1 MVHTHSSTIS
11 QRVRRISE
19 LVAQEGTY
27 GVVSQMSRSS
37 GVSRQTLY
45 TWKAKG
51 QRALEA
57 ACSPKQP
64 QAAVTPSGEL
74 QRAVLTLLIQGHASY
89 RGIQACLK
97 ELLGR
102 DVSLGTISAIVQ
114 TAGERAQGWL
124 VQQVPGEGR
133 VVALDEQYSSK
144 RGEAYLNV
152 VDAQSGQ
159 VWATLP
165 PVAVDGE
172 SWTLALWYLQEQ
184 GVVCTG
190 SVSDGGTA
198 IHEALQTT
206 KAISTHQRDVW
217 HLLHLA
223 GQVQARLE
231 RVVQDEEQRQLVIER
246 QEREL
251 ATTGRRPAASK
262 SSCSSSCT
270 ACWMRCATSSPN
282 CATCWKSWCSPGR
295 ASHMCS
301 AARPVVVKY
310 RPCWT
315 CWRRPS
321 SRFPHRC
328 KKKCSG

>member
-1 MVHTHSSTIS
+1 MIHNRCRTRGQGVGGIGK
-11 QRVRRISE
+11 
-19 LVAQEGTY
+19 LVPQEGPN
-27 GVVSQMSRSS
+27 GVVNEMSRRS
-37 GVSRQTLY
+37 GFSRKTLY

-57 ACSPKQP
+57 ACAPKPP

-124 VQQVPGEGR
+124 VQHVPGEGR

-165 PVAVDGE
+165 PVADDWE
-172 SWTLALWYLQEQ
+172 SWTLALWYLHEQ

-223 GQVQARLE
+223 G
-231 RVVQDEEQRQLVIER
+231 
-246 QEREL
+246 
-251 ATTGRRPAASK
+251 P
-262 SSCSSSCT
+262 
-270 ACWMRCATSSPN
+270 
-282 CATCWKSWCSPGR
+282 
-295 ASHMCS
+295 
-301 AARPVVVKY
+301 
-310 RPCWT
+310 
-315 CWRRPS
+315 
-321 SRFPHRC
+321 
-328 KKKCSG
+328 